1 LVCQSTFPSLK
12 FRGQLP
18 KPVLGLYLQKC
29 TGKRRKNR
37 RNKKVKQKRPLLT
50 AIIFTLRSLSIN
62 ISITSTT
69 SLEVTYHPNHHHYHH
84 LPSSSSLNHNHHLR
98 MFIRSAALLAAIYG
112 HGAFAATIA
121 EQSCELA
128 ETTCNNCVN
137 PLTSSFQPE
146 SVANLWASACCTATE
161 CDADGTGCVSKKFCY
176 IYSMVSGS
184 NSQWASNLP
193 SGGLYEETCTTGQLR
208 QGTYA
213 QLAWSLEGQCTTT
226 NAVSS
231 FSHMTLLSF

>member
-1 LVCQSTFPSLK
+1 
-12 FRGQLP
+12 
-18 KPVLGLYLQKC
+18 LGPNLQKC
-29 TGKRRKNR
+29 IGGKKTQ
-37 RNKKVKQKRPLLT
+37 QKSKAET
-50 AIIFTLRSLSIN
+50 ALDSHNFHFGSLST
-62 ISITSTT
+62 SLYTSTT
-69 SLEVTYHPNHHHYHH
+69 SFEVTYHPNHHHYHH
-84 LPSSSSLNHNHHLR
+84 LPSSSSPLNHNHHLR

-112 HGAFAATIA
+112 HGAFAATIS

-128 ETTCNNCVN
+128 ETACSNCVN
-137 PLTSSFQPE
+137 PLTSSYQPE
-146 SVANLWASACCTATE
+146 FVANLYASACCTATE

-213 QLAWSLEGQCTTT
+213 QLAWSLEGQCTTA

-231 FSHMTLLSF
+231 FSHMTLLLSF